1 MSLLHLPDEIL
12 QEIISYTSIKESD
25 NYSEHEFSQQ
35 SLVSSLVILPG
46 SFTSSTSESH
56 TNLHDL
62 VSFLSTC
69 TRLRNLCGQLIF
81 QHISLVRT
89 SEIDAL
95 LAYPTRMDKWSDRK
109 GLLRKFMREILQASF
124 RRCSREELA
133 RLSFRPSV
141 NGDRGFWS
149 RYQRNFSANH
159 YVTDLEVTN
168 ELLRNGEILVFENLK
183 SLSVLDKPGTISPTE
198 NYGSLLPNLL
208 CLCINL
214 ETLIGCEFLL
224 ESLPRLT
231 GLLIIC
237 DINGL
242 QPKESLS
249 KLISSFGK
257 TNNLHNFTFFVTDP
271 DLLQYTEF
279 LQLFQHILA
288 TGHIEIFNLRLT
300 RKVGHR
306 EPLQKW
312 EVLEN
317 PQKSG
322 VHFVNALNSCPY
334 LRSVMIDF
342 DLLSN
347 LQFPPHF
354 HTPKEQKRQNLCF
367 TLIDYSLSVPKLL
380 FKPREIV
387 ANVIQS
393 LGATEVLFIYGEV
406 IDQSHLHAIGVMS
419 NLLVCLASDPHRVS
433 PYFGVQRVSM
443 EKAWSMSDDQLV
455 RHHYEDLI
463 DKYEQSKKGTAQKSE
478 IGKKI
483 ARAKLTDHHLFAS
496 PRYRRREEYE
506 VVLQDCGGGCVMPLM
521 LPVLENARSTIFWS
535 YESSLRVLEHYCMRE
550 KALSSIWD

>member
-1 MSLLHLPDEIL
+1 M
-12 QEIISYTSIKESD
+12 
-25 NYSEHEFSQQ
+25 N
-35 SLVSSLVILPG
+35 
-46 SFTSSTSESH
+46 
-56 TNLHDL
+56 
-62 VSFLSTC
+62 
-69 TRLRNLCGQLIF
+69 
-81 QHISLVRT
+81 
-89 SEIDAL
+89 
-95 LAYPTRMDKWSDRK
+95 KWSDSK
-109 GLLRKFMREILQASF
+109 GLLRKFMREILQTNF

-141 NGDRGFWS
+141 NGDLGFWS
-149 RYQRNFSANH
+149 NYQRNFSANH
-159 YVTDLEVTN
+159 YVTELEVTN

-183 SLSVLDKPGTISPTE
+183 TLTVLDKPGIFGSTE
-198 NYGSLLPNLL
+198 YSGSLLPNLL
-208 CLCINL
+208 SLSVNL

-224 ESLPRLT
+224 ECLPRLT
-231 GLLIIC
+231 ELRIIC

-242 QPKESLS
+242 KPKESLP

-257 TNNLHNFTFFVTDP
+257 SNNLHNFTFFVTDP
-271 DLLQYTEF
+271 DLLLYTEF
-279 LQLFQHILA
+279 LQLFSHISA
-288 TGHIEIFNLRLT
+288 TGHMEIFSLRLT

-306 EPLQKW
+306 EPSKKW

-317 PQKSG
+317 PQDSG
-322 VHFVNALNSCPY
+322 VHFVHALNSCPY
-334 LRSVMIDF
+334 LTSVMVDF

-354 HTPKEQKRQNLCF
+354 HTPKDQKRQSLCF
-367 TLIDYSLSVPKLL
+367 MLIDYSLSVPKLL
-380 FKPREIV
+380 FKPRKIV

-455 RHHYEDLI
+455 RHHYEDLV
-463 DKYEQSKKGTAQKSE
+463 DKYEQSEKGTTQKLQ
-478 IGKKI
+478 IAKKI
-483 ARAKLTDHHLFAS
+483 GRVKLTDHHLFAS

-521 LPVLENARSTIFWS
+521 LPVLENAKSTIFWDC
-535 YESSLRVLEHYCMRE
+535 ESSLRVLEHYCVRE